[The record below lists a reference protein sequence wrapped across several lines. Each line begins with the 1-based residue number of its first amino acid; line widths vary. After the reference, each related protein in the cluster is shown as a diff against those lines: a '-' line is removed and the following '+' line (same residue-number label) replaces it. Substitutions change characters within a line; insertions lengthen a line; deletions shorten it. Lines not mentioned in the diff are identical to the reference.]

1 MCRENK
7 KTHPNRLVRMSLCCE
22 RAVKR
27 CVNAGKNGK
36 KYTGKLLDK
45 LEFVLLLFAYNNV
58 CVISFNY
65 IYN

>member
-1 MCRENK
+1 MGI
-7 KTHPNRLVRMSLCCE
+7 LFCCL

-27 CVNAGKNGK
+27 CLNAGKNSK
-36 KYTGKLLDK
+36 KHTGKLLDK